1 MIYTVLILYYSVDSS
16 VAIVFLSVSVAF
28 LVIAPG
34 ITVHMYNLLQSDG
47 VSILSIQV

>member
-16 VAIVFLSVSVAF
+16 VAIIVSECIWL